1 VHAARQPGSLPGLA
15 SRLHYERHRPEQT
28 TLYRLVQQHAASFIA
43 HTEASTDAELPRFI
57 KDEFDAFLECG
68 ILAHGFLRLRCG
80 ECGHDKLLAF
90 SCKRRGFCPSCG
102 ARRMSQT
109 AAHLVDHV
117 IPHVPVRQWVLSLP
131 IPLRVLLAAQPEL
144 VTPVLQVVQ
153 RVVTR
158 HLLRQAGLKADEGH
172 GGAVTLIQRFGS
184 AANLNIHL
192 HCLVLDGV
200 YCCDADGSPAF
211 IEADAPTDDELHAL
225 LQTVIARLMKMLTRR
240 GVLVEDMG
248 QTYLAEPDADGEEAR
263 TLRPLQ
269 AAAITYRI
277 AFGPRAGQKVLTL
290 RGAMPRE
297 DSARQPLCADIDGFS
312 LHAAVRVE
320 AHDRKRLEQL
330 CRYITRPALSD
341 ERVQVNAAGQ
351 VELKLKTPWRDG
363 TTHLV
368 LSPLEFMQRLAALV
382 PRPRLHLI
390 RFHGVLAPNAKLRSL
405 VVPQGPEV
413 EERATAAVAA
423 SECVVQTETNPDR
436 PDRPHRIAWARL
448 LKRVF
453 DIDMQHCPNCGAGEL
468 KIIAA
473 ILERPVIEK
482 ILTPGTGSAAAAQ
495 RPSARGAARLK
506 PPEPRRP
513 SRTPYT
519 SQRAAQPGASGRWR
533 CARVRT
539 GWRKTQ
545 GQPRDQ
551 GPTSARRAV
560 RAGRIQT
567 RQRPRRQFQAIQ
579 AGIGCPPRAESG
591 FPGFSQTRPFEIP
604 MRFSLISPCAP
615 VSSLSRPATPAM
627 WAPPPAP

>member
-1 VHAARQPGSLPGLA
+1 MPSTGRQPQRAPDGAP
-15 SRLHYERHRPEQT
+15 LHYERHRPEQS

-43 HTEASTDAELPRFI
+43 QTEASTGAELPRFI

-158 HLLRQAGLKADEGH
+158 HLLEGAGLEADEGQ

-200 YCCDADGSPAF
+200 YRCDADGMPSF
-211 IEADAPTDDELHAL
+211 IEASAPTDDELHAL
-225 LQTVIARLMKMLTRR
+225 LQTVITRLMKLLTRR

-269 AAAITYRI
+269 AAAVTYRI

-297 DSARQPLCADIDGFS
+297 TAARQSLCADIDGFS

-341 ERVQVNAAGQ
+341 ERVQLNAAGQ

-368 LSPLEFMQRLAALV
+368 MSPLEFMQRLAALV

-390 RFHGVLAPNAKLRSL
+390 RFHGVLAPNAKLRTL
-405 VVPQGPEV
+405 VVPQGPPVQAQEAAEGAATAECEV
-413 EERATAAVAA
+413 ETALA
-423 SECVVQTETNPDR
+423 
-436 PDRPHRIAWARL
+436 RPHRISWARL

-473 ILERPVIEK
+473 ILERQVIEK
-482 ILTPGTGSAAAAQ
+482 ILTHLGLDP
-495 RPSARGAARLK
+495 
-506 PPEPRRP
+506 
-513 SRTPYT
+513 
-519 SQRAAQPGASGRWR
+519 QP
-533 CARVRT
+533 
-539 GWRKTQ
+539 
-545 GQPRDQ
+545 
-551 GPTSARRAV
+551 
-560 RAGRIQT
+560 
-567 RQRPRRQFQAIQ
+567 
-579 AGIGCPPRAESG
+579 PPRGRAREAG
-591 FPGFSQTRPFEIP
+591 QD
-604 MRFSLISPCAP
+604 
-615 VSSLSRPATPAM
+615 
-627 WAPPPAP
+627 

>member
-1 VHAARQPGSLPGLA
+1 VR
-15 SRLHYERHRPEQT
+15 
-28 TLYRLVQQHAASFIA
+28 QHAASFIA
-43 HTEASTDAELPRFI
+43 HTEASTGAELPRFI
-57 KDEFDAFLECG
+57 KEEFDAFLECG

-80 ECGHDKLLAF
+80 DCGHDKLVAF

-153 RVVTR
+153 RVVER
-158 HLLRQAGLKADEGH
+158 HLLGRTGLKSDEGQ

-200 YCCDADGSPAF
+200 YRCDADG
-211 IEADAPTDDELHAL
+211 APTFVEAGSPTDEELHAL
-225 LQTVIARLMKMLTRR
+225 LHTVIARLMRMLTRR

-248 QTYLAEPDADGEEAR
+248 QTWLAEPDSDSDEAR

-269 AAAITYRI
+269 AAAATYRI
-277 AFGPRAGQKVLTL
+277 AIGPRAGQKVLTL
-290 RGAMPRE
+290 RGATPRE
-297 DSARQPLCADIDGFS
+297 DRTRQPLCADIDGFS

-341 ERVQVNAAGQ
+341 ERVQLNAAGQ
-351 VELKLKTPWRDG
+351 VALKLKTPWRDG

-368 LSPLEFMQRLAALV
+368 MSPLEFMQRLAALV

-390 RFHGVLAPNAKLRSL
+390 RYHGVLAPNARLRPL
-405 VVPQGPEV
+405 VVPQRPPYQDKP
-413 EERATAAVAA
+413 ATEAAAA
-423 SECVVQTETNPDR
+423 AGCEAETVQ
-436 PDRPHRIAWARL
+436 DRPHRISWARL

-453 DIDMQHCPNCGAGEL
+453 DIDMQHCPNCGSGEL

-482 ILTPGTGSAAAAQ
+482 ILSHLGLDP
-495 RPSARGAARLK
+495 
-506 PPEPRRP
+506 
-513 SRTPYT
+513 
-519 SQRAAQPGASGRWR
+519 QP
-533 CARVRT
+533 
-539 GWRKTQ
+539 
-545 GQPRDQ
+545 
-551 GPTSARRAV
+551 
-560 RAGRIQT
+560 
-567 RQRPRRQFQAIQ
+567 
-579 AGIGCPPRAESG
+579 PPRGRARETG
-591 FPGFSQTRPFEIP
+591 E
-604 MRFSLISPCAP
+604 A
-615 VSSLSRPATPAM
+615 
-627 WAPPPAP
+627 WAH